1 MILIFN
7 TTLLLLSKLN
17 LIFLFYSMN
26 VRSSCLLRRWYGRWW
41 TSWERQL
48 RRWSSHS
55 WSWRRWRTMP
65 RKSLRSSKTRRCF
78 PFLTEAQA
86 KERRKG
92 RKTESVLDNI
102 RVIASIY
109 NAVQFIYRS
118 KSLQELFLLTAS
130 LFLFFDFHNLSI
142 SFLHLSQ
149 DRDSHQL
156 TTSS

>member
-1 MILIFN
+1 MILIFS
-7 TTLLLLSKLN
+7 TTLLLSKLN

-26 VRSSCLLRRWYGRWW
+26 VWSSCLLRRWYKRWW

-48 RRWSSHS
+48 RRWTSHS
-55 WSWRRWRTMP
+55 WSWWRQRTMP
-65 RKSLRSSKTRRCF
+65 RKSFECSKTRRCF
-78 PFLTEAQA
+78 PFLIEAQA

-92 RKTESVLDNI
+92 RKIESVLDNI

-109 NAVQFIYRS
+109 NAIQFIYRS
-118 KSLQELFLLTAS
+118 KSLQRLFLLSAS

>member
-26 VRSSCLLRRWYGRWW
+26 VRSSCLLRRWYERWW

-55 WSWRRWRTMP
+55 WSWRRRRTMS

-78 PFLTEAQA
+78 PFSTETQA

-109 NAVQFIYRS
+109 NAIQFIYRS
-118 KSLQELFLLTAS
+118 KSLQRLFLLSAS
-130 LFLFFDFHNLSI
+130 LLLFFDFHNLSI

>member
-1 MILIFN
+1 MIQKMMNELGEAVEEVIFAQLKLKKAEN
-7 TTLLLLSKLN
+7 NAQKVFEKLKDKKMLPIFDRGTSK
-17 LIFLFYSMN
+17 
-26 VRSSCLLRRWYGRWW
+26 RKKTRKKDW
-41 TSWERQL
+41 
-48 RRWSSHS
+48 
-55 WSWRRWRTMP
+55 
-65 RKSLRSSKTRRCF
+65 KSLRSSKTRRCF

-118 KSLQELFLLTAS
+118 KSLQELFLLSAS